1 MINKFIDVILI
12 ALMVLIIIVIV
23 AATIM
28 YSCKKYNEVYFR
40 DLKSDDWDKY
50 DKKKKGTV
58 YAFVK
63 RINDI
68 FFGILGSVLAITIFV
83 FVAPIILIED
93 GGPIFIKRNIIGY
106 GKKKYTYYTFRIMKK
121 ECNGQRQYLKV
132 GKFLYRTSL
141 DFMPI
146 YFSLLIGKITVVGL
160 CRRRLEDSITEEEK
174 EIYLYEKPGLVNM
187 YTIFSE
193 KLKDS
198 GADIKLY
205 SDRYYLYNR
214 CIRLDVQI
222 ILWCIRTTVR
232 K

>member
-68 FFGILGSVLAITIFV
+68 FFL
-83 FVAPIILIED
+83 
-93 GGPIFIKRNIIGY
+93 R
-106 GKKKYTYYTFRIMKK
+106 
-121 ECNGQRQYLKV
+121 
-132 GKFLYRTSL
+132 
-141 DFMPI
+141 
-146 YFSLLIGKITVVGL
+146 
-160 CRRRLEDSITEEEK
+160 
-174 EIYLYEKPGLVNM
+174 
-187 YTIFSE
+187 
-193 KLKDS
+193 
-198 GADIKLY
+198 
-205 SDRYYLYNR
+205 
-214 CIRLDVQI
+214 
-222 ILWCIRTTVR
+222 
-232 K
+232 